1 MLQRV
6 ALRCSELLIKDPM
19 LNSPIA
25 LFKPTFT
32 QRSKMLR
39 CHRQLYLA
47 RELVVLDAAEAFVEA

>member
-1 MLQRV
+1 
-6 ALRCSELLIKDPM
+6 M

-39 CHRQLYLA
+39 CPRQLYLA
-47 RELVVLDAAEAFVEA
+47 RELVVLDAAESFVAA